1 MSSSR
6 YQTLNMDLTDRAV
19 SLTARGNSNGPSGL
33 HYLMPVA
40 SSICRQSAKDMLGVL
55 YAILAKSATLG
66 A

>member
-1 MSSSR
+1 
-6 YQTLNMDLTDRAV
+6 MDLTDRAV

-40 SSICRQSAKDMLGVL
+40 SSIGRQSAKDMLGVL